1 MTTGKKSPIKLGR
14 QNNCSIT
21 EYYNSLSSTS
31 HNQGSIK
38 KYFPSTYKPQ
48 KVEED
53 WEPSGYRAE
62 LKRQDIEYDRAIKRR
77 LKRRDL
83 QSLWPPYKETKEQ
96 YDKRTKDDWHIIKKY
111 KWTDR
116 KGKPFRYPTF
126 KEYKLTKKEKLHLQ
140 LLKTNSCV
148 SCIRQR

>member
-1 MTTGKKSPIKLGR
+1 MTTDTKSPIKLSR
-14 QNNCSIT
+14 RNNCSIT

-53 WEPSGYRAE
+53 LQPSGYRVE
-62 LKRQDIEYDRAIKRR
+62 LKRQDIEYNRATQRR

-83 QSLWPPYKETKEQ
+83 QSLWPSYKETKEQ
-96 YDKRTKDDWHIIKKY
+96 YDKRTKDDWHIIRKY

-116 KGKPFRYPTF
+116 KGKSFRYPTF
-126 KEYKLTKKEKLHLQ
+126 KEYKFTKKEKLHLQ
-140 LLKTNSCV
+140 LLETNSCV